1 MRANRSTLAQ
11 LCLLTALAVP
21 VQRAAAAPYSVRLQ
35 VDHSLIASSRSSTL
49 LAQASNSP
57 APTATSPDGLTAR
70 TEDGAV
76 IIADETGSP
85 VAGPLEE
92 TGGTVTALAFSED
105 GQTLAT
111 GADTGKVRFWTVAD
125 GQPQGAAFDAV
136 SDGSAVTELAFE
148 GNDKLSVASPSQRG
162 LWGLNGLPFGEAA
175 AADGI
180 VVTDGVDEG
189 VSPWWLLI
197 PLLGLVGAG
206 FWLFG
211 RRRRSDE
218 PEPIRQTAPTAT
230 VPPPETDGESDREVS
245 NRAQSVI
252 STDRVTDESRV
263 IPSAGTTPA
272 PPLPVAPAG
281 MAASALPN
289 YESTDLESPDL
300 EGTNLDLRPAERSGR
315 ADEDM
320 AIAAASF
327 ESEPTLENDETDDV
341 WDSNLDL
348 TLDDEPLDNE
358 PLDAETLD
366 AEPLNAEPAIA
377 ESAADAEPAR
387 SEPVLPEPILSEISG
402 PMTPDPEVSEISADA
417 GIAEPIVTAA
427 PAIPNPA
434 IAGSAVTGAAVSDM
448 ADFWAIGAETIPP
461 GEEVGA
467 DSGTVKS
474 TGDDLSNLDIIEPTR
489 DTVIAETKT
498 VLDIE
503 PTRETII
510 GDRAVIFKGSIAD
523 SLPTD
528 FSLPVSNTAE
538 LDLTTV
544 DEGLSELPDG
554 YGDSRI
560 VLLPR
565 DPKWAY
571 AYWDVSNEHKQ
582 ELRNQG
588 GQRLMLR
595 LYDVTDIDQQHQSP
609 HSMHQQECH
618 EMARS
623 WYVEVPVSD
632 RDYTIEIGYLTA
644 DERWLILTRSAPV
657 RVPPIYPSDWVKDQF
672 VTVGW
677 EESITGRTVNDLG
690 RPETKPDDAAVTAL
704 PPAYSELLAL
714 SRDQA
719 VTRVAGSLFGSMHQE
734 LPAEMAIGPN
744 MSGLNVSGLT
754 MSGIGGASMPPA
766 QPRQFWLVAEAEL
779 IVYGATEPDATLT
792 VGDQQVPLNPDGT
805 FRFHVAFPDGQIDYP
820 IRAVAADGEQSRSVH
835 LNFER
840 QTPERHTN
848 TKAEAEDEW
857 F

>member
-21 VQRAAAAPYSVRLQ
+21 VQRAAATPHPVRLQ
-35 VDHSLIASSRSSTL
+35 VDNSLLASINPPIL
-49 LAQASNSP
+49 LAQTEGSP
-57 APTATSPDGLTAR
+57 APTATSPEGLTAR

-76 IIADETGSP
+76 IIEDETGSP

-92 TGGTVTALAFSED
+92 TGGAVTALAFSED

-111 GADTGKVRFWTVAD
+111 GADTGKVRFWTVAE
-125 GQPQGAAFDAV
+125 GEPQGAAFDAV
-136 SDGSAVTELAFE
+136 PDGSAVTELAFD
-148 GNDKLSVASPSQRG
+148 GNDKLSVASQGQRG
-162 LWGLNGLPFGEAA
+162 LWGLNGLPFGETA

-189 VSPWWLLI
+189 ASPAWLLI
-197 PLLGLVGAG
+197 PLLGLIGAG

-211 RRRRSDE
+211 RRRRPDE

-230 VPPPETDGESDREVS
+230 VPPPETDVESDREVS

-263 IPSAGTTPA
+263 IPATNAPA
-272 PPLPVAPAG
+272 AESLLFPPAG
-281 MAASALPN
+281 MAASTLPE

-300 EGTNLDLRPAERSGR
+300 EGTNLDLSASETLGG
-315 ADEDM
+315 ADGDM

-327 ESEPTLENDETDDV
+327 ESAPAPENDETDDI
-341 WDSNLDL
+341 WDDNLDL
-348 TLDDEPLDNE
+348 TLDDEPLS
-358 PLDAETLD
+358 T
-366 AEPLNAEPAIA
+366 
-377 ESAADAEPAR
+377 ESAADA
-387 SEPVLPEPILSEISG
+387 EPVLPEPILSEMPE
-402 PMTPDPEVSEISADA
+402 PMTPDPVVSEIADA
-417 GIAEPIVTAA
+417 GIAEPIVTSA
-427 PAIPNPA
+427 PAIPDPA

-461 GEEVGA
+461 GEEVEA
-467 DSGTVKS
+467 DSS
-474 TGDDLSNLDIIEPTR
+474 TSRATGNDFSNLDIIEPTR
-489 DTVIAETKT
+489 DTVIAETET

-510 GDRAVIFKGSIAD
+510 GDRAVIFKGSIAN
-523 SLPTD
+523 SPTTGD
-528 FSLPVSNTAE
+528 PRPVSRSTAE

-571 AYWDVSNEHKQ
+571 AYWDISNEHKQ

-632 RDYTIEIGYLTA
+632 RDYTIEIGYFTA
-644 DERWLILTRSAPV
+644 DDRWLLLTRSAPV
-657 RVPPIYPSDWVKDQF
+657 RVPPIYPSDWVKDQLL
-672 VTVGW
+672 TIGW
-677 EESITGRTVNDLG
+677 EESLVDRTVSSLG
-690 RPETKPDDAAVTAL
+690 RPDAKTDDVTVTEL
-704 PPAYSELLAL
+704 PPAYSELMAL
-714 SRDQA
+714 SQDQA
-719 VTRVAGSLFGSMHQE
+719 VTRVAGSLFGSMHQV
-734 LPAEMAIGPN
+734 LPEGMALGPN
-744 MSGLNVSGLT
+744 MSGLNVSGLN

-766 QPRQFWLVAEAEL
+766 RPRQFWLVAEAEL

-792 VGDQQVPLNPDGT
+792 VGDQEIPLNPDGT
-805 FRFHVAFPDGQIDYP
+805 FRFHVAFPDSQIDYP
-820 IRAVAADGEQSRSVH
+820 IQAVAADGEQSRSIH

-840 QTPERHTN
+840 QTPERNTN

>member
-21 VQRAAAAPYSVRLQ
+21 VQRAAAASQPVRLQ
-35 VDHSLIASSRSSTL
+35 VDSPLLASSNLPTL
-49 LAQASNSP
+49 LAQSEGSP
-57 APTATSPDGLTAR
+57 APTATRPDGLTAR
-70 TEDGAV
+70 TEDGTV
-76 IIADETGSP
+76 IIEDETGSL

-92 TGGTVTALAFSED
+92 TGGAVTALAFSED

-111 GADTGKVRFWTVAD
+111 GAETGKVRFWSVAN
-125 GQPQGAAFDAV
+125 GEPQGAAFDAV
-136 SDGSAVTELAFE
+136 PDGSAVTELAFD
-148 GNDKLSVASPSQRG
+148 GNDKLSVASQGQRG
-162 LWGLNGLPFGEAA
+162 LWGLNGLPFGETA

-189 VSPWWLLI
+189 VSPAWLLI
-197 PLLGLVGAG
+197 PLLGLLGAG
-206 FWLFG
+206 FWLIG
-211 RRRRSDE
+211 RRRRPE
-218 PEPIRQTAPTAT
+218 TPEPIRQTAPTAT
-230 VPPPETDGESDREVS
+230 VPPPETDVESDREVS
-245 NRAQSVI
+245 NRAQSVV

-263 IPSAGTTPA
+263 IPATN
-272 PPLPVAPAG
+272 APAAEPFPVPPVG
-281 MAASALPN
+281 TAASALPE

-300 EGTNLDLRPAERSGR
+300 EGTNLDLSAPGTLGG
-315 ADEDM
+315 ADGDIGM
-320 AIAAASF
+320 AAASF
-327 ESEPTLENDETDDV
+327 ESAPVLENDETDDV
-341 WDSNLDL
+341 WDDNLDL
-348 TLDDEPLDNE
+348 TLDDEPLSA
-358 PLDAETLD
+358 DA
-366 AEPLNAEPAIA
+366 
-377 ESAADAEPAR
+377 AADA
-387 SEPVLPEPILSEISG
+387 EPVLPEPILSEMPE
-402 PMTPDPEVSEISADA
+402 PMTPDPVVSEMADA
-417 GIAEPIVTAA
+417 SIAEPIVTST
-427 PAIPNPA
+427 PAIPDPA

-448 ADFWAIGAETIPP
+448 ADFWSVGAETIPP
-461 GEEVGA
+461 GEEVEA
-467 DSGTVKS
+467 DAGTSKA
-474 TGDDLSNLDIIEPTR
+474 TGDDFSNLDIIEPTR
-489 DTVIAETKT
+489 DTVIAETET

-510 GDRAVIFKGSIAD
+510 GDRAVIFKGSTAG
-523 SLPTD
+523 SP
-528 FSLPVSNTAE
+528 LPVNRNTAE

-582 ELRNQG
+582 DLRNQG

-644 DERWLILTRSAPV
+644 DDRWLLLTRSVPV
-657 RVPPIYPSDWVKDQF
+657 RVPPIYPSDWVRDQF
-672 VTVGW
+672 LTVGW
-677 EESITGRTVNDLG
+677 EESLVDRAVFSLG
-690 RPETKPDDAAVTAL
+690 RPEAEPDDAATVTEL
-704 PPAYSELLAL
+704 PPAYSELLTL
-714 SRDQA
+714 SQEQA
-719 VTRVAGSLFGSMHQE
+719 VTRVAGSLFGSMHQV
-734 LPAEMAIGPN
+734 LPAEMALVPN
-744 MSGLNVSGLT
+744 MSGLNVSGLN

-766 QPRQFWLVAEAEL
+766 RPRQFWLVAEAEL

-792 VGDQQVPLNPDGT
+792 VGDREIPLNPDGT

-820 IRAVAADGEQSRSVH
+820 IQAVAADGEQSRSVH
-835 LNFER
+835 LSFER
-840 QTPERHTN
+840 QTPERNTN